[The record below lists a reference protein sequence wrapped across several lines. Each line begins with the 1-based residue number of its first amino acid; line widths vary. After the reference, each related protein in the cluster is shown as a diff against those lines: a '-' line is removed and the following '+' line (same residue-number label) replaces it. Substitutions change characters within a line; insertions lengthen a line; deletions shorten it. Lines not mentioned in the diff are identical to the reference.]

1 MSENLQDVTIKK
13 LLEDENMNNSIR
25 SIKSKSNN
33 QLILKTTKGGQ
44 PYFKYGKFQIYPYT
58 KDNQLVKDT
67 TSWMAYDNSG
77 HDYLID
83 ELKDEYQI
91 SDFEDLITPNLIN
104 DFNKANAEYINSL
117 IKNVNFSNSKLIDV
131 FNSLINEGVI
141 KGDYKIYELDNVFS
155 FCENKTSDY
164 IIEALPY
171 EFIKRVFINIPD
183 ISDAFHDI
191 FNLDDNID
199 KSIRDEIFNIIEKSD
214 LNFLNNLY
222 DSYTKLSDLA
232 SSTDSGYHFICFADI
247 VYLAKKYNIYPQEF
261 IDIIKSQKFN
271 QIKYLKSILGN
282 IMLYVYNK
290 FNEDAHIINDLN
302 ELTTKYSKII
312 GSPTKENI
320 LKYFKA
326 ICKKYGR
333 KNKED

>member
-91 SDFEDLITPNLIN
+91 SDFEDLITPNLVN
-104 DFNKANAEYINSL
+104 DFNKANAEYVDSL
-117 IKNVNFSNSKLIDV
+117 IKNINFSNNKLINV
-131 FNSLINEGVI
+131 FTSLIDEGII
-141 KGDYKIYELDNVFS
+141 KGSYQIYELNRMFS
-155 FCENKTSDY
+155 ICENKTSDY

-171 EFIKRVFINIPD
+171 EFIKRVFIDIPD
-183 ISDAFHDI
+183 ISDTFYNIFDI
-191 FNLDDNID
+191 DTDID
-199 KSIRDEIFNIIEKSD
+199 KSIRDEIFNITEKSD
-214 LNFLNNLY
+214 FNFLNNLY
-222 DSYTKLSDLA
+222 DSYNKLLDLA
-232 SSTDSGYHFICFADI
+232 SSADSGYHFICFADI
-247 VYLAKKYNIYPQEF
+247 IYLAKKYNIYPQEF
-261 IDIIKSQKFN
+261 IDIIKSQRFN
-271 QIKYLKSILGN
+271 QIKYLKSILGD

-290 FNEDAHIINDLN
+290 FSEEANLDNLN
-302 ELTTKYSKII
+302 ELVTKYSDII

-326 ICKKYGR
+326 ICKKYGS